1 MYVIV
6 EEGPAI
12 FVLVSLLFT
21 GTTTSMGCFSGSGAF
36 LLPDIYAMRLRVH
49 THCEVIAVHIPVEQ
63 CRWAS
68 TKTPSIPAFAYNII
82 GTPDGLLIAQKQPN
96 LHCEAYVNALLASQ
110 VVAGILL
117 GTFPVAFNWVELH
130 GRKPAHTF
138 LDFSLAF
145 MLTAVPCSLALSC
158 TGPKWVFA

>member
-21 GTTTSMGCFSGSGAF
+21 GTTTSMGCFPRSGEA
-36 LLPDIYAMRLRVH
+36 LLPDIYTKTLRVQ
-49 THCEVIAVHIPVEQ
+49 THCEVIAVLIPVEQ

-68 TKTPSIPAFAYNII
+68 TKTPSIPAFAYKVI

-96 LHCEAYVNALLASQ
+96 LLCEAHVDALLASQ

>member
-1 MYVIV
+1 MK
-6 EEGPAI
+6 A
-12 FVLVSLLFT
+12 
-21 GTTTSMGCFSGSGAF
+21 C
-36 LLPDIYAMRLRVH
+36 
-49 THCEVIAVHIPVEQ
+49 
-63 CRWAS
+63 
-68 TKTPSIPAFAYNII
+68 SIHVDA
-82 GTPDGLLIAQKQPN
+82 
-96 LHCEAYVNALLASQ
+96 LHASQ

-145 MLTAVPCSLALSC
+145 VLTAVPCSLALSC

>member
-1 MYVIV
+1 MMIYHSHRSKSICSVKACSTHV
-6 EEGPAI
+6 DALPA
-12 FVLVSLLFT
+12 
-21 GTTTSMGCFSGSGAF
+21 
-36 LLPDIYAMRLRVH
+36 P
-49 THCEVIAVHIPVEQ
+49 
-63 CRWAS
+63 
-68 TKTPSIPAFAYNII
+68 
-82 GTPDGLLIAQKQPN
+82 
-96 LHCEAYVNALLASQ
+96 Q

-145 MLTAVPCSLALSC
+145 MLTAMPCSLALSC

>member
-12 FVLVSLLFT
+12 FVLVSFLFAR
-21 GTTTSMGCFSGSGAF
+21 TTTSMGYFPRSGAF
-36 LLPDIYAMRLRVH
+36 SPSEFYAKRLRVH
-49 THCEVIAVHIPVEQ
+49 RYCTVSAVLIPVDQ
-63 CRWAS
+63 YRWGS
-68 TKTPSIPAFAYNII
+68 TKTPFIPAFAYNFI
-82 GTPDGLLIAQKQPN
+82 GAPDGLLFAQKQPN
-96 LHCEAYVNALLASQ
+96 LPCEAHVDALLASQ